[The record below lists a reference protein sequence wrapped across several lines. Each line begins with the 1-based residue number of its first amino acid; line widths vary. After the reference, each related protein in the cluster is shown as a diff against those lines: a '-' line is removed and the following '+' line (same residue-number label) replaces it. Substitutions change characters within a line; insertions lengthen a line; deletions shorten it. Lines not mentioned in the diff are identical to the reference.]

1 MKKIAIIVD
10 SSSGI
15 RNGEF
20 DNVFVLPLIINAT
33 NKKTKE
39 IKTYH
44 DQIDIDEAK
53 TAELLNNPDIDL
65 SSSQASM
72 GEIIMQI
79 EKIYDDYDEIY
90 VVPIPL
96 YLSGSINTWK
106 VVAEDYQKIKIA
118 ANNTEIAA
126 GIKWCVIDLLKMIK
140 ENKLNEQSFLK
151 YFEDVKKKRMGML
164 FAYDLEH
171 LVKGGRLTNFKSFI
185 LKLFRQKIMI
195 IRDKDGLNFFKTS
208 SSFKKGYDI
217 FVKEFK
223 KKFLDFDLNKVK
235 RLTVIHSI
243 TYKSDPDVE
252 ECITYMKKSITSK
265 CEFFTDVVPSIILPH
280 TGCKIFYFNFEV

>member
-44 DQIDIDEAK
+44 DQIDIEEAK
-53 TAELLNNPDIDL
+53 TAEMLNNQDIDL

-140 ENKLNEQSFLK
+140 ENKLNEQSFLE
-151 YFEDVKKKRMGML
+151 YFEDVKKKLMGML
-164 FAYDLEH
+164 FYYDL
-171 LVKGGRLTNFKSFI
+171 
-185 LKLFRQKIMI
+185 
-195 IRDKDGLNFFKTS
+195 
-208 SSFKKGYDI
+208 
-217 FVKEFK
+217 
-223 KKFLDFDLNKVK
+223 
-235 RLTVIHSI
+235 
-243 TYKSDPDVE
+243 
-252 ECITYMKKSITSK
+252 
-265 CEFFTDVVPSIILPH
+265 
-280 TGCKIFYFNFEV
+280 